1 MDDARLT
8 LSTKRKQKYQN
19 GNIHKK
25 AKSSNDR
32 DFPLLVGTV
41 LNLLNRFCKF
51 GNNSAQ
57 KVTLY
62 YRRTLPVGS
71 WLKARQVDLNLLVV
85 LSTYTVRTLVLFM
98 P

>member
-32 DFPLLVGTV
+32 DFPLLIGTV
-41 LNLLNRFCKF
+41 LNLLNL
-51 GNNSAQ
+51 
-57 KVTLY
+57 V
-62 YRRTLPVGS
+62 PVVKIS
-71 WLKARQVDLNLLVV
+71 LI
-85 LSTYTVRTLVLFM
+85 
-98 P
+98 